1 MATESRTSDPSLNE
15 PGVTPIS
22 SQRLFEHPYNYKFF
36 QMVRLLER
44 LLPDREP
51 VGQTAP
57 PHREIARFSAYPSL
71 AFPASEIRELA
82 PPENGPAKM
91 TVNFMGL
98 TGPIGTMPHWYTLL
112 VSERLQAGDKSIRD
126 FLDIFNHRFI
136 SLFYRAWEKYRPGIA
151 YERGEHDPFSEAL
164 LNLVGMGTPGLKIP
178 QALSTDAFLYFS
190 GLLAQRPRSAL
201 ALQLVLEEYF
211 EVPVEI
217 EQFLGSMFALDPATI
232 CCPADRET
240 QSEQLGLGAVVGDEI
255 WDPHARIRVKLG
267 PLTAEQYRD
276 FLPGQTA
283 YRALDAWTRFFA
295 NDEIEFEVQLI
306 LKQDEVPSCTLGAAE
321 RDSPLL
327 GWVSW
332 LSSKP
337 LDRNP
342 SDTILQLHQC
352 GGHNGNES

>member
-1 MATESRTSDPSLNE
+1 MATESRTSDPPLNE
-15 PGVTPIS
+15 TGVLPES
-22 SQRLFEHPYNYKFF
+22 SRRLFEQPYQYRFF

-51 VGQTAP
+51 VGQTAHP
-57 PHREIARFSAYPSL
+57 QDEIARFSAHSSL
-71 AFPASEIRELA
+71 AFPASEIQELA
-82 PPENGPAKM
+82 PPEDGPARM
-91 TVNFMGL
+91 SVNFMGL
-98 TGPIGTMPHWYTLL
+98 TGPIGILPHWYTLL

-151 YERGEHDPFSEAL
+151 YERGEHDAFSDAL
-164 LNLVGMGTPGLKIP
+164 LDLVGMGTPGLKIP
-178 QALSTDAFLYFS
+178 AVLTKDAFLYFS
-190 GLLAQRPRSAL
+190 GLLAQRPRSSL

-217 EQFLGSMFALDPATI
+217 EQFLGSMFALDSETI

-240 QSEQLGLGAVVGDEI
+240 QSEQLGLGAVVGDQV

-267 PLTAEQYRD
+267 PLTLEQYRD
-276 FLPGQTA
+276 FLPGHSA

-295 NDEIEFEVQLI
+295 NDEIDFEVQLI
-306 LKQDEVPSCTLGAAE
+306 LKQQDVPSCTLGAAE
-321 RDSPLL
+321 RESPLL

-337 LDRNP
+337 LNRNP
-342 SDTILQLHQC
+342 GDTILQFH
-352 GGHNGNES
+352 

>member
-1 MATESRTSDPSLNE
+1 MATESRTSDPPLNE
-15 PGVTPIS
+15 PGGLPES
-22 SQRLFEHPYNYKFF
+22 SKRLFEHPYHYRFF

-51 VGQTAP
+51 VGQNARP
-57 PHREIARFSAYPSL
+57 GNEIARFSAHSSL
-71 AFPASEIRELA
+71 AFPASEIQDLIL
-82 PPENGPAKM
+82 PEDRPARM
-91 TVNFMGL
+91 SVNFMGL
-98 TGPIGTMPHWYTLL
+98 TGPIGVLPHWYTLL

-151 YERGEHDPFSEAL
+151 YERGQRDPFSDAL
-164 LNLVGMGTPGLKIP
+164 LDLVGMGTSGLKIP
-178 QALSTDAFLYFS
+178 EVLSKDAFLYFS

-217 EQFLGSMFALDPATI
+217 EQFLGSMFDLDAATI

-240 QSEQLGLGAVVGDEI
+240 QSEQLGLGAVVGDEV

-267 PLTAEQYRD
+267 PLTLEQYRD
-276 FLPGQTA
+276 FLPGHSA

-295 NDEIEFEVQLI
+295 NDEIDFEVQLI
-306 LKQDEVPSCTLGAAE
+306 LKQEDVPACTLGAAE

-337 LDRNP
+337 LNRNP
-342 SDTILQLHQC
+342 ADTILQLH
-352 GGHNGNES
+352 